1 MSLAIRSHWE
11 TAAVEL
17 RWGLASPRAFPARIG
32 RADELGARDELPQR
46 LALLLGP
53 RALGLGLERLRG
65 QARRLVREP
74 LAYRAR
80 VARRESFGLLLQ
92 PILLQVREHFL
103 EHGKR
108 VLVGAGRRVVLESV
122 QRALHDGRGTRRASD
137 RV

>member
-1 MSLAIRSHWE
+1 MSSAIRSHWE
-11 TAAVEL
+11 AAAGEL

-32 RADELGARDELPQR
+32 RADEPRDELPQR

-53 RALGLGLERLRG
+53 GARGLGLERLRG

-103 EHGKR
+103 EHGKH
-108 VLVGAGRRVVLESV
+108 VLFGAGRRVVLESV
-122 QRALHDGRGTRRASD
+122 QRALHDSEALAGCPTR
-137 RV
+137 V